1 MCRISK
7 TLLSTHFF
15 LGHTV
20 TLHTKYAICC
30 SHFVRC
36 VCALISFHTHR
47 KSYMWWRSSTHFI
60 DSNTTNYYCYCCYYY
75 LLYGIGFMSARLKVE
90 MGLHACVRSFLF
102 VMSLSSSRFL
112 ILDKLLIFYLRIF
125 FWWRKNFVKL
135 CILKL
140 NSEFQKSKY
149 VGKSNVIVSW
159 HDMTATGTHFHIHNF
174 SIYAWKMC
182 THVNGKSFWWGFS
195 FVFTPLK

>member
-1 MCRISK
+1 M
-7 TLLSTHFF
+7 
-15 LGHTV
+15 
-20 TLHTKYAICC
+20 
-30 SHFVRC
+30 C
-36 VCALISFHTHR
+36 VCSYFISFHTHR
-47 KSYMWWRSSTHFI
+47 KWYMWWRSSTHFI

-90 MGLHACVRSFLF
+90 MGLPACVRSFLF

-135 CILKL
+135 CMLKL